1 MGPRVCAASLS
12 NFHEVV
18 NMSNSGIDLDT
29 LLATGGSREI
39 FDPVA
44 KGAWPGVSSRI
55 YVSTHRAG
63 PESAIQLGYDP
74 ELDKTFARAKAG
86 GEESRWG
93 SWVAVEAPPPETLAR
108 KAKAVEAEDPAEYQT
123 RNVKAKSDK
132 K

>member
-1 MGPRVCAASLS
+1 
-12 NFHEVV
+12 VV
-18 NMSNSGIDLDT
+18 IMSNSGIDLDT

-44 KGAWPGVSSRI
+44 KGAWPGVSSRV

-93 SWVAVEAPPPETLAR
+93 TWVAVEAPPDPPAR
-108 KAKAVEAEDPAEYQT
+108 KAKAIEAEDPTEYQT
-123 RNVKAKSDK
+123 RSVKAKSDK

>member
-1 MGPRVCAASLS
+1 
-12 NFHEVV
+12 
-18 NMSNSGIDLDT
+18 MSNSGIDLDT

-63 PESAIQLGYDP
+63 PDSAVQLGYDP
-74 ELDKTFARAKAG
+74 EQDKTFARAKAG

-93 SWVAVEAPPPETLAR
+93 TWVAVEAPPDPPAR
-108 KAKAVEAEDPAEYQT
+108 KAKAIEAEDPAEYQT
-123 RNVKAKSDK
+123 RSVKAKSDK